1 MWYGWK
7 WTDAERELRRAIGLS
22 PSHSDSH
29 SELAGLLSI
38 LGRAEE
44 AIAAGRH
51 AVRLDPLSPFA
62 HMKLAEA
69 LTFSQQYDAAIEVS
83 RRSVELAPAAVIAYY
98 YLGNASLWK
107 GDAQQA
113 VREFERGRVYSQGE
127 PTLEG
132 RLGCAYGKAGRP
144 EEARQIADALRR
156 RREERYLSAHAVA
169 WVYAGLWGTT
179 TPRSSGSP
187 RALTTTIRSLR
198 SSRFSQITTRC
209 APTRGFRSSSS
220 GYLGRHAKAG

>member
-1 MWYGWK
+1 M
-7 WTDAERELRRAIGLS
+7 
-22 PSHSDSH
+22 
-29 SELAGLLSI
+29 
-38 LGRAEE
+38 
-44 AIAAGRH
+44 
-51 AVRLDPLSPFA
+51 RLDPLSPFA

-198 SSRFSQITTRC
+198 SSRFSQITTPLRPDPRFQKLIERVFGE
-209 APTRGFRSSSS
+209 AREGGVS
-220 GYLGRHAKAG
+220 